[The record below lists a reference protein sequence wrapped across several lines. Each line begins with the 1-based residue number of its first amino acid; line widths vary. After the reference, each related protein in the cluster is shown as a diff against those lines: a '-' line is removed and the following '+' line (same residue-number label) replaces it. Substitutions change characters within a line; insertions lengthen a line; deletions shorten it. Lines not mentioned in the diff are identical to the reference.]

1 MIRLYMHAV
10 DYMLTYIACVT
21 CFLIS
26 GLKKAMMQFL
36 TNESKKKLQQ
46 SLGKSSI
53 YCILEIFELSFN

>member
-36 TNESKKKLQQ
+36 TNESKKEIAAV
-46 SLGKSSI
+46 LG
-53 YCILEIFELSFN
+53 

>member
-26 GLKKAMMQFL
+26 GLKSYDA
-36 TNESKKKLQQ
+36 
-46 SLGKSSI
+46 
-53 YCILEIFELSFN
+53 IFNQ